1 MKEAKE
7 ILALIE
13 ESDSIVLTSHKS
25 PDGDSV
31 GSTMAMFYFIKS
43 LGKTANICHP
53 DPAPSSL
60 NWVKGDANF
69 IDFVNHP
76 KEVSQIIENADLLF
90 AMDYNGANRMG
101 SDMGNLFDA
110 ALGKKVMIDHHPYPD
125 DFVDIAASYPSV
137 CSTCEL
143 VYELAISSN
152 KESLIDRKMGT
163 AIYLGIM
170 TDTGSFRFSSVTS
183 RTHEVIANLLKIG
196 VEHTIIH
203 ENTFDDTPL
212 NRLKLRGYAIANKI
226 EVLEKEGVAVLWL
239 SEEEL
244 ERFNYK
250 KGDTEGLV
258 NIALS
263 IVGVNVAAFFS
274 EKDDQVK
281 ISFRSKGS
289 IAVNNIAMEH
299 FNGGGHMNAAGGV
312 ANEPIQDAVE
322 RFKLLVPKYFG

>member
-43 LGKTANICHP
+43 LGKTAKICHP
-53 DPAPSSL
+53 DPAPSFL

-110 ALGKKVMIDHHPYPD
+110 AHGKKVMIDHHPYPD

-170 TDTGSFRFSSVTS
+170 TDTGSFVF
-183 RTHEVIANLLKIG
+183 HLL
-196 VEHTIIH
+196 
-203 ENTFDDTPL
+203 PL
-212 NRLKLRGYAIANKI
+212 AHMRLLPIFLR
-226 EVLEKEGVAVLWL
+226 
-239 SEEEL
+239 
-244 ERFNYK
+244 
-250 KGDTEGLV
+250 
-258 NIALS
+258 
-263 IVGVNVAAFFS
+263 
-274 EKDDQVK
+274 
-281 ISFRSKGS
+281 
-289 IAVNNIAMEH
+289 
-299 FNGGGHMNAAGGV
+299 
-312 ANEPIQDAVE
+312 
-322 RFKLLVPKYFG
+322 